1 MYNKNNKI
9 IQLNIILCH
18 NKLFILVILFLISK
32 ERKLVEAPHLNLK
45 YPH

>member
-1 MYNKNNKI
+1 MYNKNKKI
-9 IQLNIILCH
+9 IQLKIFCY